1 MPRPSPSRSPSPSSP
16 VGGVPSPRTPVARK
30 PDAART
36 TARSAPARHQ
46 KTLGFRVWRVHGA
59 GRMALPHTH
68 PDVEIN
74 FLFDDGAVTYFHSG
88 TVATIPA
95 NRFAV
100 LWAGVPHQT
109 VPPGII
115 GEGVW
120 ITLPLPW
127 FLQWN
132 LPGDFAH
139 RLLSGQII
147 LGQPATGERAQLE
160 RWVGDFDSGTPARR
174 RVLLLELEAR
184 LYRLALEQPAR
195 HGRRHLPG
203 ADAAGSGQIERITQ
217 FMAEHYR
224 EPLAVPTIAEAVGL
238 HPKYLMRVFK
248 KHCRVSVWEYL
259 TQLRISHAQRLL
271 ITSDLKVLDIAM
283 ESGFSSAAP
292 FYAAFAARS
301 RGLKPLDYRR
311 RHRPT
316 AA

>member
-1 MPRPSPSRSPSPSSP
+1 M
-16 VGGVPSPRTPVARK
+16 
-30 PDAART
+30 
-36 TARSAPARHQ
+36 
-46 KTLGFRVWRVHGA
+46 HGA

-74 FLFDDGAVTYFHSG
+74 FLFDGGRVAYFHGGAVE
-88 TVATIPA
+88 TIPA
-95 NRFAV
+95 HHFAV

-109 VPPGII
+109 VPPGIV

-120 ITLPLPW
+120 ITLPLAW

-132 LPGDFAH
+132 LPGDFAP
-139 RLLSGQII
+139 RLLSGCIV
-147 LGQPATGERAQLE
+147 LGQPVPGERAQLE
-160 RWVGDFDSGTPARR
+160 RWVADFESGAPARR

-184 LYRLALEQPAR
+184 LHRLALEQPAR
-195 HGRRHLPG
+195 RGRPRLP
-203 ADAAGSGQIERITQ
+203 ATDAAGSGQIERITR

-224 EPLAVPTIAEAVGL
+224 EPLAVPTIADAIGL

-248 KHCRVSVWEYL
+248 KHCRVSVWDYL

-271 ITSDLKVLDIAM
+271 ITTDLKVLDVAM
-283 ESGFSSAAP
+283 ESGFASVAP

-311 RHRPT
+311 RHRS
-316 AA
+316 AIA